1 MRLNLFRVSALLAFA
16 TMTVSC
22 ASSPPPPVPPPR
34 LTLPDAATQP
44 CPLAVLPPNPTQGDL
59 DAAYATRGAQI
70 VNCDGARRLAVETLD
85 AEHRLIDEWLKLE
98 ERRRQ
103 GWLGRLVP
111 G

>member
-1 MRLNLFRVSALLAFA
+1 MRLNLFPASALLAFA
-16 TMTVSC
+16 TMTASC
-22 ASSPPPPVPPPR
+22 VSSPPPPVRPPR
-34 LTLPDAATQP
+34 LTLPDAAAQP
-44 CPLAVLPPNPTQGDL
+44 CALAVLPPAPNQADL

-70 VNCDGARRLAVETLD
+70 VTCDGARRLAVETLD
-85 AEHRLIDEWLKLE
+85 AERQLNDEWLKLE